1 MYSKVYI
8 YNYIIYMYIFAT
20 GRNLYDQCSRY
31 AKGKAG
37 DVGPS
42 CLICH
47 LLVAVKMDDSQA
59 KSHLNCPNFPK
70 WPAVQIGTPTCS
82 DSHCIPS
89 IVQLCSIYSDFR

>member
-1 MYSKVYI
+1 MYNLIYI
-8 YNYIIYMYIFAT
+8 YIAT
-20 GRNLYDQCSRY
+20 GRNLYDQCSRD

-59 KSHLNCPNFPK
+59 NL
-70 WPAVQIGTPTCS
+70 I
-82 DSHCIPS
+82 
-89 IVQLCSIYSDFR
+89 

>member
-1 MYSKVYI
+1 MYNIYTYI
-8 YNYIIYMYIFAT
+8 YIYIHIYILAT
-20 GRNLYDQCSRY
+20 GRNLYDRFSRD

-59 KSHLNCPNFPK
+59 NL
-70 WPAVQIGTPTCS
+70 I
-82 DSHCIPS
+82 
-89 IVQLCSIYSDFR
+89 